1 MPTPS
6 ELTRTAL
13 AVALTLGAAWSG
25 ATQPPAADVLLADFE
40 GDSYGGWTAS
50 GTAFGGRPAAGTLP
64 GQMPV
69 SGFRGKGLVNSFRGG
84 DKSTG
89 TLTSPEFTVERKY
102 VSFLIGGGGYAGKTC
117 LNLQIDGTT
126 VRTATGSNVEPGGS
140 EELAPAFWDVTEF
153 RGKKARLVVVDDAT
167 GGWGHVNVDHIV
179 LTDARPAIPAPAN
192 REIALTQRYLHLP
205 VRTGEG
211 KPGKTAR
218 VALDVDGKT
227 VREFDIELS
236 DSPQWFA
243 HLDVG
248 AWKGKTATLR
258 ADKLPPGARALELVK
273 QADTVWDAD
282 KVYREPLRPLVHFSS
297 RRGWLNDPNGLVFAG
312 GEYHLFYQHN
322 PYGWHWGNMHWG
334 HAVSRDLVRW
344 EERPIALYPPRHG
357 DWAFSG
363 SAVVDRENTS
373 GWKTGATDVLVAAY
387 TSTGRG
393 ECIVYSNDNGRTWTE
408 HAGNPVVKHAGRDP
422 RLIWHAPTRQW
433 VMAVYDEAEGKRWIA
448 FHTSPDLKAWTY
460 RSRIEGFFECPD
472 LFDLPVDGNPA
483 ARKWVLTAA
492 DSDYVVGSFD
502 GREFK
507 PESARLKGSRGV
519 GFYAA
524 QTVSHDP
531 KGRVVQIGWLQAPSP
546 GMPFNQA
553 MSLPLHLRLLGTAH
567 GPRLSWT
574 PVEELTALRA
584 KTHRVGPREVAQGAD
599 LMTGAAADG
608 LEVEAVADPG
618 KATTLELRV
627 RGVVVGYDVA
637 KQELSVGKH
646 RVPAALRDGRL
657 KLRVFVDRTCAEV
670 FAADGLVY
678 VPLPVIPAAAER
690 GVSLSVRGGPARFD
704 QLDVHEL
711 GSVWEAARR

>member
-1 MPTPS
+1 MSRTLS
-6 ELTRTAL
+6 RAAGALVVLTFT
-13 AVALTLGAAWSG
+13 AWSG
-25 ATQPPAADVLLADFE
+25 STRQPVADILLADFE
-40 GDSYGGWTAS
+40 GDSYGSWTAT
-50 GTAFGGRPAAGTLP
+50 GTAFSDRPAPGTLP

-69 SGFRGKGLVNSFRGG
+69 SGFHGKGLVNTFRGG

-89 TLTSPEFTVERKY
+89 TLTSPEFSIERNF

-117 LNLQIDGTT
+117 LNLQIDGKT
-126 VRTATGSNVEPGGS
+126 VRTATGPNVNPGGS
-140 EELAPAFWDVTEF
+140 EELAPAFWDVAEF

-179 LTDARPAIPAPAN
+179 LTDTRPEVPAPA
-192 REIALTQRYLHLP
+192 RRDIVLSRRYLHLP

-236 DSPQWFA
+236 DEPTWFA

-258 ADKLPPGARALELVK
+258 ADKLPPGAKAFDLVT
-273 QADTVWDAD
+273 QAETVWDAE
-282 KVYREPLRPLVHFSS
+282 KVYREPLRPQVHFSS

-334 HAVSRDLVRW
+334 HAISRDLVRW

-363 SAVVDRENTS
+363 SAVVDRDNTS
-373 GWKTGATDVLVAAY
+373 GWKTSDAPVLVAAY

-393 ECIVYSNDNGRTWTE
+393 ECIVHSKDNGRSWSE
-408 HAGNPVVKHAGRDP
+408 YAGNPVVKHEGRDP
-422 RLIWHAPTRQW
+422 RLLWHAPSRHW
-433 VMAVYDEAEGKRWIA
+433 VMAVYSEAEGKRWIV

-472 LFDLPVDGNPA
+472 LFELPVEGEA
-483 ARKWVLTAA
+483 GQRKWVLTAA
-492 DSDYVVGSFD
+492 DSDYVVGTFD

-507 PESARLKGSRGV
+507 PESGRLKGSRGI

-546 GMPFNQA
+546 GMPFNQE
-553 MSLPLHLRLLGTAH
+553 MSLPLQLKLLGTPH

-574 PVEELTALRA
+574 PVEELVALRT
-584 KTHRVGPREVAQGAD
+584 KSHRIGPRVVASGSAPI
-599 LMTGAAADG
+599 TGVAADAI
-608 LEVEAVADPG
+608 EVEAVASLG
-618 KATTLELRV
+618 KDSSLEFRV
-627 RGVVVGYDVA
+627 RGVPIGYDTA
-637 KQELSVGKH
+637 KQELSVGKQ
-646 RVPAALRDGRL
+646 RVPVALRDG
-657 KLRVFVDRTCAEV
+657 KLRLRVYVDRTCAEV
-670 FAADGLVY
+670 FASDGLVY
-678 VPLPVIPAAAER
+678 LPLPVIPSATER
-690 GVSLSVRGGPARFD
+690 GASLSVRGEAVRFE

-711 GSVWEAARR
+711 GSIWQ

>member
-1 MPTPS
+1 MRSTH
-6 ELTRTAL
+6 TRTAL
-13 AVALTLGAAWSG
+13 ALAVTLFVAWAGP
-25 ATQPPAADVLLADFE
+25 TQPPAPDVLLADFE
-40 GDSYGGWTAS
+40 GDTYGHWTATGS
-50 GTAFGGRPAAGTLP
+50 AFGDRPAAGTLP

-69 SGFRGKGLVNSFRGG
+69 SGFRGKGLVNTFRGG

-89 TLTSPEFTVERKY
+89 TLTSQEFSVERNF

-117 LNLQIDGTT
+117 LNLQIDGKT
-126 VRTATGSNVEPGGS
+126 VRTATGPNVNPGGS

-153 RGKKARLVVVDDAT
+153 RGKTARLVVVDDAT

-179 LTDARPAIPAPAN
+179 LTDARPAVPAPAT
-192 REIALTQRYLHLP
+192 RDIVLTRRYLHLP

-211 KPGKTAR
+211 KSGKTAR

-236 DSPQWFA
+236 DRPTWFA

-248 AWKGKTATLR
+248 AWTGKTATLR
-258 ADKLPPGARALELVK
+258 ADKLPPGGAALKLVT
-273 QADTVWDAD
+273 QADTIWDAD

-363 SAVVDRENTS
+363 SAVVDRDNTA
-373 GWKTGATDVLVAAY
+373 GWMTGTNDVLVAAY

-393 ECIVYSNDNGRTWTE
+393 ECVVYSNDHGRTWTE
-408 HAGNPVVKHAGRDP
+408 FDGNPVVKHTGRDP
-422 RLIWHAPTRQW
+422 RLVWHAPTRQW
-433 VMAVYDEAEGKRWIA
+433 VMAVYTEADGKRWIA
-448 FHTSPDLKAWTY
+448 FHTSPDLKTWTY

-472 LFDLPVDGNPA
+472 LFELPLDGKSDV
-483 ARKWVLTAA
+483 RKWVLTAA
-492 DSDYVVGSFD
+492 DSNYVVGTFD

-507 PESARLKGSRGV
+507 PETPRLTGSCGV

-524 QTVSHDP
+524 QTISHDP
-531 KGRVVQIGWLQAPSP
+531 KGRVIQIGWLQAPSP
-546 GMPFNQA
+546 GAPFNQA
-553 MSLPLHLRLLGTAH
+553 MSLPLQLKLTATPN

-574 PVEELTALRA
+574 PVEELTAMRDR
-584 KTHRVGPREVAQGAD
+584 THRFPHRDVGGGTDPLTGITAD
-599 LMTGAAADG
+599 A
-608 LEVEAVADPG
+608 LELEAVVDP
-618 KATTLELRV
+618 KQAARVEFRV
-627 RGVVVGYDVA
+627 RGVAIGYDVA
-637 KQELSVGKH
+637 KQELTVGKQ
-646 RVPAALRDGRL
+646 RVPTPLRGGKL
-657 KLRVFVDRTCAEV
+657 KVRAFVDRTCAEV

-678 VPLPVIPAAAER
+678 VPLPLISPVDDR
-690 GVSLSVRGGPARFD
+690 GASLAVRGGVAHFEE
-704 QLDVHEL
+704 LSIHEL
-711 GSVWEAARR
+711 RSIWEPRER